1 MDMDHQR
8 TLAPT
13 PFPGDDGSA
22 DEDVRAALVAAGG
35 GGEPAHYLRGIAALC
50 TARLLV
56 PVVATATR
64 LGETVGGLMSDK
76 EAEMSVVL
84 LQAADG
90 RRALLA
96 FTGLDA
102 LQAWDARARPVP
114 ITLDL
119 AARTALSEGV
129 DAVLVDVAGP
139 QPMALDGAVLTDLAA
154 GHRLIETLPGEF
166 GWVVPAEGA
175 ESPLRVNGR
184 GGPA

>member
-1 MDMDHQR
+1 MDLQR

-13 PFPGDDGSA
+13 PFPGDDGTA
-22 DEDVRAALVAAGG
+22 DEQVRAALAAAGG
-35 GGEPAHYLRGIAALC
+35 GGDPSHYLRAIAALC

-64 LGETVGGLMSDK
+64 VGETVGGLVSDK
-76 EAEMSVVL
+76 EAEMAVVL

-102 LQAWDARARPVP
+102 LATWDPRARPVP

-119 AARTALSEGV
+119 AARTALAEGV

-139 QPMALDGAVLTDLAA
+139 QPLALDGAILTDLAA
-154 GHRLIETLPGEF
+154 GHRLVETLPGEF
-166 GWVVPAEGA
+166 GWV
-175 ESPLRVNGR
+175 
-184 GGPA
+184 GPADD